1 MDSNKLLR
9 MLLALSSAMV
19 AILGILWVQSKF
31 DAADRK
37 AALAIVQE
45 YRSKQGRS
53 IPALLD
59 RDHPGHPPAWTV
71 ETARSCMQ
79 HERVRAS
86 VAGVDY
92 DFMVDI
98 NGPSIHPGNRAS
110 EAVMAQLDAPSD
122 TTAGSAIPPASAAP
136 SGAP

>member
-19 AILGILWVQSKF
+19 AIACILWVQSKF
-31 DAADRK
+31 DGADRK
-37 AALAIVQE
+37 AALSIVQE
-45 YRSKQGRS
+45 YRSRQGTS
-53 IPALLD
+53 IPELLGK
-59 RDHPGHPPAWTV
+59 DHPGRTPLWTV
-71 ETARSCMQ
+71 ETAQSCMQ

-86 VAGVDY
+86 LDGVDY

-110 EAVMAQLDAPSD
+110 EEVMAQLDAPS
-122 TTAGSAIPPASAAP
+122 ALPSALPASAATTAP
-136 SGAP
+136 TGAP